1 MLEELRREGEG
12 LEGGEEES
20 ESGGSG
26 EKRVFIIRTNGPRD
40 SGPASDDVVLTT
52 RTFSRTYSRTRLAF
66 SRICARAC
74 LDGRTFERLK
84 GGEGRKSARS
94 LNGQLSLAPLFPLP
108 FSLRLFSLS
117 CVLAHISLAVALFNK
132 ILIEEEFGH
141 LLRSSIRKGGF

>member
-40 SGPASDDVVLTT
+40 SGPASDDVLTT

-84 GGEGRKSARS
+84 GGRREEIGAIVKRS
-94 LNGQLSLAPLFPLP
+94 IITGPLIPSSVLPSLVLLVLRFGTY
-108 FSLRLFSLS
+108 FSRR
-117 CVLAHISLAVALFNK
+117 C
-132 ILIEEEFGH
+132 
-141 LLRSSIRKGGF
+141 SI

>member
-84 GGEGRKSARS
+84 GGRREEIGAIVKRS
-94 LNGQLSLAPLFPLP
+94 IITGPLIPSSVLPSLVLLVLRFGTY
-108 FSLRLFSLS
+108 FSRR
-117 CVLAHISLAVALFNK
+117 C
-132 ILIEEEFGH
+132 
-141 LLRSSIRKGGF
+141 SI